1 MLFSL
6 IKKTAKSTI
15 RRYYQTRNTRPVWL
29 LLNTK
34 ARDLYRRRAPT
45 LHLAAQKAA
54 SDLKRTG
61 IAITHLNELFP
72 GENLLEKYQS
82 YARELE
88 NDAAVK
94 TNKEFLEFFFDE
106 TPTLDLENPF
116 VKLGLDDKILGVVNS
131 YMDMFSKFYYLTL
144 NKTMP
149 RGPGA
154 KDVQSM
160 RWHRDPEDTKMVKIF
175 LYLNDVDDNA
185 GPFTY
190 IPQSHYEGK
199 WGHLF
204 PPEPPRGS
212 LPPPEEVKKIIPE
225 SAVKS
230 CTGKAGTIIFCDT
243 RGIHRGGNAVFKER
257 IMLTLCYAS
266 RASSWPLRYRYPEGF
281 TKKTLAQLPLSPA
294 AKYALDNFYRIG
306 RKVYKY

>member
-1 MLFSL
+1 MGMLFSL
-6 IKKTAKSTI
+6 IKKNVKSTI
-15 RRYYQTRNTRPVWL
+15 RLYYQTRNIWPVWL

-34 ARDLYRRRAPT
+34 ARSLYRRRAPT

-54 SDLKRTG
+54 SDLARTG

-72 GENLLEKYQS
+72 GEDLLEKYQS
-82 YARELE
+82 CARELE
-88 NDAAVK
+88 KDAAVK

-116 VKLGLDDKILGVVNS
+116 VKLGLNDKILGVVNS
-131 YMDMFSKFYYLTL
+131 YMGMFSKFYYLTL
-144 NKTMP
+144 NKTIP
-149 RGPGA
+149 RGPEA
-154 KDVQSM
+154 KAVQSM
-160 RWHRDPEDTKMVKIF
+160 RWHRDPEDTKMVKVF
-175 LYLNDVDDNA
+175 LYLNDVDENA

-190 IPQSHYEGK
+190 IPESHHEGK

-212 LPPPEEVKKIIPE
+212 LPPAEEVKKMIPE
-225 SAVKS
+225 SAIKS
-230 CTGKAGTIIFCDT
+230 CVGKAGTIIFCDT
-243 RGIHRGGNAVFKER
+243 RGIHRGGNAVSKER

-266 RASSWPLRYRYPEGF
+266 RASSWPLRYCYPEGF
-281 TKKTLAQLPLSPA
+281 TKKTLAQLHLSAA

-306 RKVYKY
+306 RKVY